1 VSDNNSITFGPEF
14 RKEKEDKYEFSWEP
28 SVTYNDNRSTIN
40 NFATNYWVLNNQLR
54 AEVQLPKKFVIS
66 STADIMIRQKTIA
79 FTTNNEIIRWNAFVS
94 KKFLKKGELEA
105 KLAVYDILNQNTGY
119 TRTAEGSSIYQ
130 NSYNTIRRYG
140 MLSLIWNFTYNPT
153 APTAEQ

>member
-1 VSDNNSITFGPEF
+1 
-14 RKEKEDKYEFSWEP
+14 
-28 SVTYNDNRSTIN
+28 
-40 NFATNYWVLNNQLR
+40 
-54 AEVQLPKKFVIS
+54 
-66 STADIMIRQKTIA
+66 M
-79 FTTNNEIIRWNAFVS
+79 S